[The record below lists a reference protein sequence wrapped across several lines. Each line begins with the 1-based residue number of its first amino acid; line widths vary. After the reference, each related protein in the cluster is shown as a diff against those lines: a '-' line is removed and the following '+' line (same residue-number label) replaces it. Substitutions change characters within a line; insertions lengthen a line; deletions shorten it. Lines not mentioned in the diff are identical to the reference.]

1 MKKVILI
8 ALFGGMIHLGNAQS
22 LIGGDNILKTN
33 LSADA
38 LQNYNITYERSLN
51 HFMSISA
58 SYATMPKRNLPLQAL
73 AKQFIEN
80 PNINFDNFKIADNA
94 ITFEGRFYLGLQK
107 MSGIYI
113 APYARFGNMEVE
125 APINYKYTYTPAPIQ
140 GVALPSQTVSTSA
153 TLSGTIR
160 SQSVGAYFGMQY
172 QLLTKL
178 VLDFWII
185 GGHYGTSN
193 GKLQADLPAN
203 TPSYISTPALN
214 ALKSAI
220 DQTNANPFKLSTSVS
235 GNSIITNTD
244 GPWAGI
250 RGAGVTVGLRF

>member
-1 MKKVILI
+1 MKKAILI
-8 ALFGGMIHLGNAQS
+8 ALFSGLVNLGYTQS

-33 LSADA
+33 MSANA
-38 LQNYNITYERSLN
+38 LQNYNITYERSIN

-58 SYATMPKRNLPLQAL
+58 SYSTMPKRNIPLKSL

-80 PNINFDNFKIADNA
+80 PNIDFDNFKMANNA
-94 ITFEGRFYLGLQK
+94 ITFESRFYLGLQK

-113 APYARFGNMEVE
+113 APYARFGNMEVDV
-125 APINYKYTYTPAPIQ
+125 PINYTYTPDPIQ
-140 GVALPSQTVSTSA
+140 GLSFPSLSVSTSA
-153 TLSGTIR
+153 SLKGTIR

-178 VLDFWII
+178 VLDLWII

-193 GKLQADLPAN
+193 GKLQTEIPAN
-203 TPSYISTPALN
+203 TPPIIARPALI
-214 ALKSAI
+214 ALKSVI
-220 DQTNANPFKLSTSVS
+220 DQTDANPFKLNSTIL

-244 GPWAGI
+244 GPWTGI
-250 RGAGVTVGLRF
+250 RGAGITVGLRF